1 MSFWMVDMHESLNNQ
16 RDVHIGMKLIIKGDN
31 YDFSSPKGQV
41 INKSSLIFISN

>member
-16 RDVHIGMKLIIKGDN
+16 RDVYIGMKLIIKGNN

-41 INKSSLIFISN
+41 INKSSLIYL